1 MAEVSTH
8 FSRAA
13 RTRRGGILLACLVVV
28 MVLAGVMVSVF
39 TVSVAQK
46 NEVDRSTGELRAL
59 YLADAAVTDCLAGIA
74 VSEETG
80 AAAPT
85 EVGTQDAPVVLNG
98 GRYWA
103 SIADN
108 GDDSYTVQATGATGL
123 MRRRVEA
130 VVAPVGGGI
139 YDHAVF
145 AGNSGGAAGYTLDLG
160 GVGAQADV
168 VDGDIFSGGDIAVTG
183 DATVTGE
190 INAGGVVHGALGHN
204 GVKRAT
210 PDIAGMDYANNNDFD
225 VASMFAAATWQS
237 SSVGGSAYQLPE
249 SSPAHIFRKDPDDR
263 SDETSSTTKSDYFL
277 EDPYEGITGFGF
289 PDGSSGQEITL
300 SGTMGEPGASGTDKV
315 YFIDGNLWVHNKSTL
330 RFMFRNTDPDGA
342 KVTFV
347 VKGNIY
353 FSDDVHIEDD
363 SKDGVAFIAIDDPAE
378 PDSGN
383 VYFGDPRYGTLSYMH
398 SWIYAENNFY
408 DNNLDASGSKTV
420 TLEGNMTAGNH
431 VSIMRDFDD
440 GSGNVEH
447 SKLTVN
453 FDDRISNG
461 SIVLPGLPRTEGGI
475 EGFEVAM
482 WRVISE

>member
-1 MAEVSTH
+1 
-8 FSRAA
+8 
-13 RTRRGGILLACLVVV
+13 LLASLVLV

-46 NEVDRSTGELRAL
+46 NEVGRSTGELRAL
-59 YLADAAVTDCLAGIA
+59 YLADAAVTDCLANIA
-74 VSEETG
+74 ISDDAGTP
-80 AAAPT
+80 APT
-85 EVGTQDAPVVLNG
+85 EVGTQDAPIVLNG

-103 SIADN
+103 DIADN
-108 GDDSYTVQATGATGL
+108 GDNSFTVQATGATGL
-123 MRRRVEA
+123 MRRRVQA
-130 VVAPVGGGI
+130 IVAPVGGGI

-145 AGNSGGAAGYTLDLG
+145 AGNSGGTAGYTLELG
-160 GVGAQADV
+160 GVAGQADAI
-168 VDGDIFSGGDIAVTG
+168 DGDIFSGGDIEVTG
-183 DATVTGE
+183 DATVTGD
-190 INAGGVVHGALGHN
+190 INAGGTVYGALGHS

-210 PDIAGMDYANNNDFD
+210 PDIGGMDYANNNDFD
-225 VASMFAAATWQS
+225 VAALFAGASWQS

-263 SDETSSTTKSDYFL
+263 VTETSSTTKSDYFL
-277 EDPYEGITGFGF
+277 EDPYESITGFNF
-289 PDGSSGQEITL
+289 PDGSRGQEISL
-300 SGTMGEPGASGTDKV
+300 SGTMGGAGVSGTDKV

-330 RFMFRNTDPDGA
+330 RFMFRNTDPEGA

-378 PDSGN
+378 ADSGN

-408 DNNLDASGSKTV
+408 DNNLDAAGSKTV
-420 TLEGNMTAGNH
+420 TLKGNMTAGNQ
-431 VSIMRDFDD
+431 VSIMRDYDD
-440 GSGNVEH
+440 GKGNIEH
-447 SKLTVN
+447 SRLTVD
-453 FDDRISNG
+453 FDDRISAG
-461 SIVLPGLPRTEGGI
+461 TIALPGLPRTDGGI